1 MEMDGGSEAAALQG
15 KRHPNIPS
23 LFALS
28 TMSGL
33 MIVGVPL
40 STGDKYIPRLTM
52 RRIFNTKCFREE
64 RYRHEIAN
72 HYRDYQKRQQRHLH
86 HLQHQRRNKHRPEAT
101 ASTFSGSLASQYSQ
115 FRGVWPTHVHYFPR
129 FGDTY
134 APRGRQ
140 TICSGEP
147 PDETYNA
154 AVRLIKQAQS
164 CEQLKELVQ
173 RQLWIYSC
181 HRHRLRHREH
191 VQQLQ
196 NAIADDD
203 NDEDDDD
210 DNSNHNDDSNN
221 SNNRKTSS
229 GQRDHGGSSSNNVNR
244 NHYKLNINKNKVEN
258 LQRQQ
263 EQQQQQ
269 RRRIDFYTYLQLA
282 NGYYEQGLQANIK
295 YLESIGK
302 RNAIKTK
309 QQQQQHQQQQHLR
322 DTVDSAVLPLVKL
335 LKSWRRGKHSVD
347 NKNSYPTAEQSID
360 AIRVHI
366 RPNVQHQ
373 QQQKQKQ
380 QQLTH
385 YYHNQQQQQQQQ
397 QQQHHQNVADKLT
410 MCDYFIKPSSN
421 NNNSSSNNLS
431 ATFDQCKFYE
441 IIDNLS
447 QLSLTNESNIDR
459 LQLPLI
465 TLTDYT
471 QQQQQQQQQQLQQQ
485 QVAASHEQQQMHI
498 PNEARPPKNLV
509 TFRK

>member
-1 MEMDGGSEAAALQG
+1 ME
-15 KRHPNIPS
+15 RHS
-23 LFALS
+23 RSCRRCRCFYLFLCVKEI
-28 TMSGL
+28 L
-33 MIVGVPL
+33 WKVP
-40 STGDKYIPRLTM
+40 RFM
-52 RRIFNTKCFREE
+52 RMYPINP
-64 RYRHEIAN
+64 I
-72 HYRDYQKRQQRHLH
+72 
-86 HLQHQRRNKHRPEAT
+86 
-101 ASTFSGSLASQYSQ
+101 
-115 FRGVWPTHVHYFPR
+115 THK

-154 AVRLIKQAQS
+154 AVRLIKQAHS

-181 HRHRLRHREH
+181 QRHRLRHREH
-191 VQQLQ
+191 VQQSQ

-210 DNSNHNDDSNN
+210 DSNRNHNHNDDSNN
-221 SNNRKTSS
+221 SNNRKTCS
-229 GQRDHGGSSSNNVNR
+229 GQRDHGGSSSSSSNNVNR

-263 EQQQQQ
+263 EHQQQQQQ

-335 LKSWRRGKHSVD
+335 LKSWRRGKNNVG
-347 NKNSYPTAEQSID
+347 NKNSYPIAEQSID

-366 RPNVQHQ
+366 RPNIQHQ
-373 QQQKQKQ
+373 QQQQQQKQ

-385 YYHNQQQQQQQQ
+385 YYHNQQQ

-410 MCDYFIKPSSN
+410 MCDYFVKPSS
-421 NNNSSSNNLS
+421 SNLS

-471 QQQQQQQQQQLQQQ
+471 QHQQQQQQQQQQQLQQQ

-498 PNEARPPKNLV
+498 PNEARPPKSLV
-509 TFRK
+509 TFTK

>member
-1 MEMDGGSEAAALQG
+1 
-15 KRHPNIPS
+15 
-23 LFALS
+23 
-28 TMSGL
+28 MSGL

-72 HYRDYQKRQQRHLH
+72 HYRDYKMQMQQHQHHLSHTMRTRSGHRHRQRHQKRQQRHLH
-86 HLQHQRRNKHRPEAT
+86 HLQHQRRHKHRPEAT

-154 AVRLIKQAQS
+154 AVRLIKQAHS

-181 HRHRLRHREH
+181 QRHRLRHREH
-191 VQQLQ
+191 VQQSQ

-203 NDEDDDD
+203 NDEDD
-210 DNSNHNDDSNN
+210 H
-221 SNNRKTSS
+221 
-229 GQRDHGGSSSNNVNR
+229 Q
-244 NHYKLNINKNKVEN
+244 
-258 LQRQQ
+258 
-263 EQQQQQ
+263 QQQQQ

-322 DTVDSAVLPLVKL
+322 DT
-335 LKSWRRGKHSVD
+335 
-347 NKNSYPTAEQSID
+347 
-360 AIRVHI
+360 
-366 RPNVQHQ
+366 
-373 QQQKQKQ
+373 
-380 QQLTH
+380 
-385 YYHNQQQQQQQQ
+385 
-397 QQQHHQNVADKLT
+397 QQHHQNVADKLT
-410 MCDYFIKPSSN
+410 MCDYFVKPSS
-421 NNNSSSNNLS
+421 SNLS

-459 LQLPLI
+459 LGATSVAAVSSLPVPSKSAVSQRQVDI
-465 TLTDYT
+465 KIDKKSNMEQAT
-471 QQQQQQQQQQLQQQ
+471 QQLTKK
-485 QVAASHEQQQMHI
+485 VLKLDLSG
-498 PNEARPPKNLV
+498 KNLDDYALKSPKSPIAARLPHQTSLTSSV
-509 TFRK
+509 DVEDRKTLREALYQGIFHRHRRTIFAVGSFLRMLRSRNAQYNTIRSSSEGEDIDEFLKRRSSKLLKLPHLFDR